1 MIKVLQVKLFDANI
15 ESAIT
20 LVLKNCASDNEQN
33 LLISA
38 TGTHGIIIAQ
48 KEEEFKEI
56 LNSFYLNLPDG
67 MLRRYC

>member
-1 MIKVLQVKLFDANI
+1 MIKVLQVKLFEANI

-20 LVLKNCASDNEQN
+20 LVLENCSSGKKQN

-38 TGTHGIIIAQ
+38 TGAHGIIIAQ
-48 KEEEFKEI
+48 KDEEFKEI

-67 MLRRYC
+67 MPAF